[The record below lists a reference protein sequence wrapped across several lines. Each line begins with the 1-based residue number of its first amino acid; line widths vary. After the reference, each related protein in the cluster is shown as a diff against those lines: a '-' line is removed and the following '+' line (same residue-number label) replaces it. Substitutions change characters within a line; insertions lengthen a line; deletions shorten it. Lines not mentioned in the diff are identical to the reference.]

1 MKKFYVK
8 INNMY
13 LDYLSV
19 SSNDLENEFVELIK
33 FSTQASFCNY
43 KVDDGSQDNISE
55 LLNRILGISLE
66 AIYFE
71 EVKQ

>member
-8 INNMY
+8 VNNMY

-19 SSNDLENEFVELIK
+19 GSNDIENEFVDQIK
-33 FSTQASFCNY
+33 FSTQASICNY
-43 KVDDGSQDNISE
+43 KLDDGSQDTMSQ

-66 AIYFE
+66 DIYYE
-71 EVKQ
+71 EVTK